1 MRKILLFFALCSLS
15 ANLVFAQGTFKIKGK
30 VTDSKTG
37 EPLIGASII
46 LRPLN
51 LGTMADNNGDYSFD
65 VPTALVKGKDF
76 ELSASFVNFKKNSVK
91 VSFTGADFLH
101 NFMLEEDILNME
113 TMVVTGFGNRVAKE
127 KLGVTID
134 NVAAKEI
141 VGSREQN
148 IVAALA
154 GKVANVEITSS
165 SGEPGASAYIRIR
178 GAHSITGGT
187 QPLFVVDGSPINNNE
202 STGDVG
208 GVIQQNRASDINP
221 NDIESI
227 DILKGAAASALYGSR
242 AQNGVVLITTK
253 SGKAGK
259 LKVTY
264 DVNYSVDEVT
274 NLPELQS
281 IYAQGTKGVTDAT
294 STGAWGARIDA
305 VPGAVAYDHQK
316 ELFVKGSTIDHNLQI
331 SGGNEWTTYFL
342 SLGRNS
348 TDGTIVGPQDYVRNS
363 VRLKASQRI
372 TSNFNITGN
381 ISYVDVSSNRVQKGS
396 NVSGLLL
403 GGWRTPPSFNNLPYL
418 DPVTGFQRSYRY
430 QSAAALFVGRGYDNP
445 FFVANE
451 GVNLTE
457 TGRAFGNLKLDW
469 DPFDWLNLNYTLGND
484 YSVEERRTVLPPSS
498 SAQPTGSV
506 SRGDYTS
513 RETDG
518 NLIITAS
525 HKFDLFNMNAS
536 LMLGQNMNERKYNS
550 YVTTGVN
557 MAVYGFNELNNTSA
571 YTPSEYQSVIR
582 SESYFGQLT
591 LDMFNQLYITAALRN
606 DGSSTFGASKKRHWY
621 PKFSTAWEVT
631 KLDLMKE
638 VPYLSFA
645 KLRFAY
651 GESGQEPGVYSTFT
665 AFGTSTGAFGDSWGG
680 SLTSSPFGYGG
691 FYTSGGKGQENIL
704 PQRSKEFELGFD
716 LGFFN
721 DRVGVEFTY
730 YNSKTTDAIFSLPL
744 APSTGNTSQVQN
756 AGTISNSGIE
766 FILNAQ
772 PLNIENFKW
781 DLRFIYARNK
791 NNVDDL
797 SGAEYISLGGFTS
810 CFGVAMKDYPLP
822 VLRGYDYVRFGRGV
836 KVGGVDIDKTY
847 TGWSPGD
854 LYIAATGYPV
864 QDQQVRVIG
873 NPNPVW
879 TGSVSST
886 FTLFNDFEL
895 SFLFDIKH
903 GGDVWDGT
911 RGALLYFG
919 TSAITLDRGTT
930 TVFQGYGPGAGKQ
943 VAKDQAYYQG
953 IGGSFGGPAIA
964 DMENGSYVKLR
975 EISLAYS
982 LKNDYVKQWTGI
994 NSIDIRLSARNI
1006 YTWTD
1011 YTGIDPETN
1020 LTGGGSLR
1028 GLDYFNNPQTRSYVL
1043 SLRFNY

>member
-1 MRKILLFFALCSLS
+1 MRKLLLSFILLL
-15 ANLVFAQGTFKIKGK
+15 LVPSIFLAQGTFKIKGK
-30 VTDSKTG
+30 VTDAKTG
-37 EPLIGASII
+37 EPLIGASVI
-46 LRPLN
+46 LKPTN
-51 LGTMADNNGDYSFD
+51 LGTMADFNGNYSFEI
-65 VPTALVKGKDF
+65 PISLVRGQKF
-76 ELSASFVNFKKNSVK
+76 ELIASFVNYKKNSVQITLNETD
-91 VSFTGADFLH
+91 FTH
-101 NFMLEEDILNME
+101 NFSLEEDILNMQ
-113 TMVVTGFGNRVAKE
+113 TMVVTGMGNKVAKE

-134 NVAAKEI
+134 NIAAKEI
-141 VGSREQN
+141 VQSNEQN

-253 SGKAGK
+253 SGKPGK
-259 LKVTY
+259 VKVTY
-264 DVNYSVDEVT
+264 DVNYSSDEVT
-274 NLPELQS
+274 NLPELQN
-281 IYAQGTKGVTDAT
+281 IYAQGTKGVSDLT
-294 STGAWGARIDA
+294 STGSWGARIDLT
-305 VPGAVAYDHQK
+305 PGAQVYDHQK
-316 ELFVKGSTIDHNLQI
+316 ELFVKGSTVDHNLQI

-348 TDGTIVGPQDYVRNS
+348 TDGTIVGPQDYIRNS
-363 VRLKASQRI
+363 IRLKASQRI

-381 ISYVDVSSNRVQKGS
+381 ISYADVSSNRVQKGS

-418 DPVTGFQRSYRY
+418 NPVTGFQRSYRY
-430 QSAAALFVGRGYDNP
+430 PSGAALFVGRGYDNP

-457 TGRAFGNLKLDW
+457 TGRVFGNLKLDW
-469 DPFDWLNLNYTLGND
+469 DPLDWVNVSYVLGND
-484 YSVEERRTVLPPSS
+484 YSNEERRTVIPPSS

-506 SRGDYTS
+506 NRFKATT

-518 NLIITAS
+518 NLVITAS
-525 HKFDLFNMNAS
+525 RKFDLFDLNAS

-550 YVTTGVN
+550 FSTTGVN
-557 MAVYGFNELNNTSA
+557 MAVYGFNELNNTSS

-591 LDMFNQLYITAALRN
+591 LDMFNQLYLTAALRN
-606 DGSSTFGASKKRHWY
+606 DGSSTFGASQKRHWY
-621 PKFSTAWEVT
+621 PKFSAAWEVT
-631 KLDLMKE
+631 KLDLMKD
-638 VPYLSFA
+638 VPYLSFT

-665 AFGTSTGAFGDSWGG
+665 AFGTSTGAFGDSWGA

-704 PQRSKEFELGFD
+704 PQRSKEFEMGLDMGFFQDRLGFE
-716 LGFFN
+716 L
-721 DRVGVEFTY
+721 TY
-730 YNSKTTDAIFSLPL
+730 YNSKTTDAIFSLPI

-766 FILNAQ
+766 LVLNAQ
-772 PLNIENFKW
+772 PLNIDNFKW

-836 KVGGVDIDKTY
+836 KVSGVDIDKTY
-847 TGWSPGD
+847 TGWTSGD
-854 LYIAATGYPV
+854 LYIAANGYPV

-873 NPNPVW
+873 DPNPDW
-879 TGSVSST
+879 TGSISST

-895 SFLFDIKH
+895 SFLLDIKQ
-903 GGDVWDGT
+903 GGNVWDGT

-919 TSAITLDRGTT
+919 TSAVTLDRGAT
-930 TVFQGYGPGAGKQ
+930 TVFPGYGPGAGKQ
-943 VAKDQAYYQG
+943 VARDQAYYQG
-953 IGGSFGGPAIA
+953 VGGSFGGPAIA
-964 DMENGSYVKLR
+964 DMEDGSYVKLR

-982 LKNDYVKQWTGI
+982 LRSEYVKEWTGI
-994 NSIDIRLSARNI
+994 SSIDIRFSARNLH
-1006 YTWTD
+1006 TWTN

-1020 LTGGGSLR
+1020 LTGGGNLR

-1043 SLRFNY
+1043 SLRLNY